1 VLQLTDFNYHQLI
14 SGSEQLNMKNALA
27 NVGDRRKN
35 HLIDQAILRIAVS
48 DTSGPL
54 TTSEINNLILQIN
67 GKVGLLRDKAK
78 RAVITD
84 AFSKKDAMRLS
95 NFLGLENHSDPWI
108 QLRNQNIRKNSKME
122 NNLFS
127 WFQISEADLPAP
139 IIVNIPPT
147 VEHIQGNH
155 GLFLHQRTA
164 IQQVRI
170 HLDSNQPRTFLH
182 MPTGSG
188 KTRTAMNYICETLA
202 LRPKGLVVWFAFNG
216 ELCEQAAKEFMKAWS
231 FHGNREVSMQRMW
244 GAHTVDEVTE
254 DGILLV
260 GLDKLWAKIRQDNV
274 WLYNLAHRVD
284 LLVFDEAHQSTAE
297 TYQHMVEILLDGNS
311 TKLLG
316 LSATPGRTY
325 NDPLEDQKLSK
336 LYYRQKVTL
345 EVEGYS
351 SPLDYLVDEN
361 YLSKP
366 VFHQMPF
373 MNQGLT
379 EREKQHLFDADE
391 YPESLLEKLSDDEK
405 RNLLILDRV
414 KMLVNE
420 GHKRILVFANSVR
433 HSDILNTYT
442 GLRTNISCASITG
455 KTDSDM
461 RQKWLESFK
470 DITDDEPCVLFNYG
484 VLTTGFDA
492 PRTSAA
498 IISRPT
504 KSLVLYSQMVGR
516 VIRGTKVEGTESAEI
531 WTVVDQGL
539 PGFRDLSEAFT
550 NWEDVWD

>member
-1 VLQLTDFNYHQLI
+1 MEL
-14 SGSEQLNMKNALA
+14 KNALA
-27 NVGDRRKN
+27 NVGDRQKN
-35 HLIDQAILRIAVS
+35 RLIDQAILRIAVS

-54 TTSEINNLILQIN
+54 TTLEINNLILQIH
-67 GKVGLLRDKAK
+67 GKVGLLRDKVK
-78 RAVITD
+78 RGVITD
-84 AFSKKDAMRLS
+84 ALSKKDAGRLS
-95 NFLGLENHSDPWI
+95 RILGIENESEPWT
-108 QLRNQNIRKNSKME
+108 QLRDQNIRKNSTME
-122 NNLFS
+122 NKLFS
-127 WFQISEADLPAP
+127 WFQISESDLPAP
-139 IIVNIPPT
+139 IIVDIPPT
-147 VEHIQGNH
+147 VEQIHGGH

-164 IQQVRI
+164 IQQVRTFLESD
-170 HLDSNQPRTFLH
+170 HNRAFLH

-202 LRPKGLVVWFAFNG
+202 LKKKGLVVWFAFNG
-216 ELCEQAAKEFMKAWS
+216 ELCEQAAQEFMKAWS

-244 GAHTVDEVTE
+244 GEHTVDEVAE

-260 GLDKLWAKIRQDNV
+260 GLDKLWAKMRQDAV
-274 WLYNLAHRVD
+274 WLHNLAHRVD

-325 NDPLEDQKLSK
+325 NDPEDDQKLSK

-345 EVEGYS
+345 EVDGYS

-366 VFHQMPF
+366 IFHQMPF
-373 MNQGLT
+373 VNEDLT
-379 EREKQHLFDADE
+379 EREKQRLFDADE
-391 YPESLLEKLSDDEK
+391 YPESILEKLSDDEK

-414 KMLVNE
+414 KMLINE

-433 HSDILNTYT
+433 HSEILNAYT
-442 GLRTNISCASITG
+442 GLRTNIRCASITG
-455 KTDSDM
+455 KTESEM
-461 RQKWLESFK
+461 RQKWLETFK
-470 DITDDEPCVLFNYG
+470 NTSDDEPCVLFNYG

-516 VIRGTKVEGTESAEI
+516 VIRGTKVDGTESAEI

-539 PGFRDLSEAFT
+539 PGFRDLSEAFM

>member
-1 VLQLTDFNYHQLI
+1 MEL
-14 SGSEQLNMKNALA
+14 KNALA
-27 NVGDRRKN
+27 NVGDRQKN
-35 HLIDQAILRIAVS
+35 RLIDQAILRIAVS

-54 TTSEINNLILQIN
+54 TTLEINNLILQIN
-67 GKVGLLRDKAK
+67 GKVGLLRDKVK
-78 RAVITD
+78 RGVITD
-84 AFSKKDAMRLS
+84 ALSKKDAGRLS
-95 NFLGLENHSDPWI
+95 RILGIENESEPWT
-108 QLRNQNIRKNSKME
+108 QLRDQNIRKNSTME
-122 NNLFS
+122 NKLFS
-127 WFQISEADLPAP
+127 WFQISESDLPAP
-139 IIVNIPPT
+139 IIVDIPPT
-147 VEHIQGNH
+147 VE
-155 GLFLHQRTA
+155 
-164 IQQVRI
+164 QVRTFLESD
-170 HLDSNQPRTFLH
+170 HNRAFLH

-202 LRPKGLVVWFAFNG
+202 LKKKGLVVWFAFNG
-216 ELCEQAAKEFMKAWS
+216 ELCEQAAQEFMKAWS

-244 GAHTVDEVTE
+244 GEHTVNEVAE

-260 GLDKLWAKIRQDNV
+260 GLDKLWAKMRQDAV
-274 WLYNLAHRVD
+274 WLHNLAHRVD

-325 NDPLEDQKLSK
+325 NDPEDDQKLSK

-345 EVEGYS
+345 EVDGYS

-366 VFHQMPF
+366 IFHQMPF
-373 MNQGLT
+373 VSEDLT
-379 EREKQHLFDADE
+379 EREKQRLFDADE
-391 YPESLLEKLSDDEK
+391 YPESILEKLSDDEK

-414 KMLVNE
+414 KMLINE

-433 HSDILNTYT
+433 HSEILNAYT
-442 GLRTNISCASITG
+442 GLRTNIRCASITG
-455 KTDSDM
+455 KTESEM
-461 RQKWLESFK
+461 RRKWLETFK
-470 DITDDEPCVLFNYG
+470 NTSDDEPCVLFNYG

-516 VIRGTKVEGTESAEI
+516 VIRGTKVDGTESAEI